1 MKIPKTSE
9 ICRDDTKRRQAVRA
23 TEGKQHGLNGID
35 YIDVSE
41 DQRILTVFFLLKA
54 PGQELQPGNVR
65 IDGGRRVR
73 NIKVLEVTFCRNE
86 DPARDDCMRV
96 KVDKPGDFS
105 TYTLCLVE
113 ADQYGRPT
121 ETLLEGFDRRY
132 ACVDF
137 SFKANCPSDLDC
149 PVDTCPPKVLVE
161 PEINYLAKDYA
172 SFRQLILDRL
182 ALIMPDWQERHIPD
196 IGIALVEILAYAGD
210 YLSYY
215 QDAVATEA
223 YLETARQRISVR
235 RHVRLVDYQMH
246 EGCNA
251 RTWLFV
257 ETSDDVSLDPQ
268 DTYFI
273 TGYNDALAVSSTM
286 LMKENLQGIPSGN
299 YEVFEPLLIEPLLL
313 LLEEIKDPTALVV
326 KMRDSKDS
334 VSLYLRGQFSAGTQQ
349 LLEKYNI
356 SNPPSNTLLK
366 ALIAELNRLI
376 QYGSLF
382 DEQRFAQVT
391 LSGETKR
398 LIREMQRG
406 GNVPLL
412 NRLLLDDAY
421 PQEIA
426 NSQGIYLYQAHNE
439 IHFYTWDE
447 QECCLPR
454 GATSATLDDS
464 VPVSEP
470 GPSEQTLEQKEQQES
485 PKGSPGSAS
494 QYSSPKPK
502 AKQQQEPP
510 NGRSSSPEQAAA
522 PARKLHLKVGD
533 VLIFEEVLGPKTGN
547 PADADPTHR
556 HAVRLTKVESASDK
570 LHDPPIH
577 VVEIEWGVEDALP
590 FPICLSDRGSPD
602 LDCQLLENI
611 TVARGNVILVDYG
624 ETKEENLDPDPVP
637 EERTVSRCEC
647 GGIVGDVEVI
657 PRLFRP
663 HLQQAPITF
672 SEPLSTDAPFFQPQI
687 PDTSP
692 PVSLTSARRLLLQDP
707 RKALPWIQLTSTPPP
722 PPKDTG
728 HPGEGEDEEEGE
740 HEETEAES
748 DGTAHGTDGQTEWYV
763 RYDLLSSGSDDYDF
777 VAEMDNDGVGHL
789 RFGDGELGR
798 KPEAGTSFHARY
810 RTRNGSAGNVGAEA
824 ISHVV
829 FRKTLLSGVTLQP
842 RNPFAVHGGTD
853 PEPLSEVK
861 LFAPHTFRATLMRA
875 ITAEDYARLAGQYPG
890 VQRAAATLR
899 WTGSWYDAL
908 IVIDPLG
915 SEEADQALIDGVT
928 AYLEGYR
935 RMGHDLLVVPAHYV
949 SLDIEMTICVQPH
962 FLRGHAEADLLN
974 LFSNRIL
981 PNGKPGFF
989 HPDNL
994 TFGEGIAVSK
1004 LVALAQSVTGV
1015 QSVSVTRLERRF
1027 GGPNGELEREFLPLR
1042 VMEIARLDNDPSFP
1056 ENGRIVFKMEGGR

>member
-1 MKIPKTSE
+1 MKILKTSE
-9 ICRDDTKRRQAVRA
+9 ICRDDTKRRQAIRA
-23 TEGKQHGLNGID
+23 TEGKRDGLNGID

-41 DQRILTVFFLLKA
+41 DQRTLTVLFLLKA
-54 PGQELQPGNVR
+54 PERELKPGNVR

-121 ETLLEGFDRRY
+121 ETLLKGFDPRY

-149 PVDTCPPKVLVE
+149 QAVDTCPPGVLVE

-182 ALIMPDWQERHIPD
+182 ALIMPDWQERHVPD
-196 IGIALVEILAYAGD
+196 IGIALVEILAYVGD

-223 YLETARQRISVR
+223 YLGTARQRISVR

-273 TGYNDALAVSSTM
+273 TGQNNALAVSSTM
-286 LMKENLQGIPSGN
+286 LTQENLQGIPSSD
-299 YEVFEPLLIEPLLL
+299 YEVFEPLLEDPQQP
-313 LLEEIKDPTALVV
+313 IK
-326 KMRDSKDS
+326 
-334 VSLYLRGQFSAGTQQ
+334 LYA
-349 LLEKYNI
+349 
-356 SNPPSNTLLK
+356 
-366 ALIAELNRLI
+366 
-376 QYGSLF
+376 
-382 DEQRFAQVT
+382 
-391 LSGETKR
+391 
-398 LIREMQRG
+398 
-406 GNVPLL
+406 
-412 NRLLLDDAY
+412 
-421 PQEIA
+421 
-426 NSQGIYLYQAHNE
+426 AHNE
-439 IHFYTWDE
+439 IPFYTWDE

-454 GATSATLDDS
+454 GATTATLRDEF
-464 VPVSEP
+464 VTEP
-470 GPSEQTLEQKEQQES
+470 E
-485 PKGSPGSAS
+485 
-494 QYSSPKPK
+494 
-502 AKQQQEPP
+502 
-510 NGRSSSPEQAAA
+510 
-522 PARKLHLKVGD
+522 RKLHLQVGA

-556 HAVRLTKVESASDK
+556 HAVRLTRVEPEVDR
-570 LHDPPIH
+570 LNNIP
-577 VVEIEWGVEDALP
+577 VVEIEWGIEDALP
-590 FPICLSDRGSPD
+590 FPLCLSDRGSPD
-602 LDCQLLENI
+602 LECQLLENI
-611 TVARGNVILVDYG
+611 SVARGNVILVDYG
-624 ETKEENLDPDPVP
+624 QTEEKDLDPVP
-637 EERTVSRCEC
+637 TERTVARCEC

-657 PRLFRP
+657 PGLFRP
-663 HLQQAPITF
+663 RLQQAPITF

-687 PDTSP
+687 ADADK
-692 PVSLTSARRLLLQDP
+692 PVPLTSARRLLLQDP
-707 RKALPWIQLTSTPPP
+707 RKALPWIKLTSTPPP
-722 PPKDTG
+722 PPKDTD
-728 HPGEGEDEEEGE
+728 HPTGDENKDEDE

-748 DGTAHGTDGQTEWYV
+748 GGTPQGADNKTEWFV

-777 VAEMDNDGVGHL
+777 VAEIDNDGFAHL
-789 RFGDGELGR
+789 RFGDGELRR
-798 KPEAGTSFHARY
+798 KPEAGTRFHVSY

-824 ISHVV
+824 ISHIV

-842 RNPFAVHGGTD
+842 RNPFAVNGGTD

-861 LFAPHTFRATLMRA
+861 LFAPHTFRTTLKRA
-875 ITAEDYARLAGQYPG
+875 ITAADYARLAGQYPG

-899 WTGSWYDAL
+899 WTGSWYEAL
-908 IVIDPLG
+908 VAIDPLG
-915 SEEADQALIDGVT
+915 SEEADQALMDGVT
-928 AYLEGYR
+928 AYLERYR

-962 FLRGHAEADLLN
+962 FLRGHVEAALLD
-974 LFSNRIL
+974 LFSNRML
-981 PNGKPGFF
+981 PNGKRGFF

-994 TFGEGIAVSK
+994 TFAEGIAVSK
-1004 LVALAQSVTGV
+1004 LVALAQSVPGV
-1015 QSVSVTRLERRF
+1015 QSVTVTRLERLF
-1027 GGPNGELEREFLPLR
+1027 EGPNGELDQEFLPLR

>member
-1 MKIPKTSE
+1 MKILKTSE
-9 ICRDDTKRRQAVRA
+9 ICRDDTKRRQAIRA
-23 TEGKQHGLNGID
+23 TEGKQGGLNGID

-41 DQRILTVFFLLKA
+41 DQLTLTIFFLLKA
-54 PGQELQPGNVR
+54 PERELQPGNVR

-86 DPARDDCMRV
+86 DPERDDCMKV

-121 ETLLEGFDRRY
+121 ETPLEGFDLRY

-137 SFKANCPSDLDC
+137 SFKANCPSGLDC
-149 PVDTCPPKVLVE
+149 PVDTCPPGVLVE

-196 IGIALVEILAYAGD
+196 IGNALVEILAYVGD

-251 RTWLFV
+251 RTCLFM
-257 ETSDDVSLDPQ
+257 ETTGGDATLPQ
-268 DTYFI
+268 DAYFI
-273 TGYNDALAVSSTM
+273 TGQTLGFSSTM
-286 LMKENLQGIPSGN
+286 LTKENLQGIPSSD
-299 YEVFEPLLIEPLLL
+299 YEVFEPLLT
-313 LLEEIKDPTALVV
+313 DPQQAIQ
-326 KMRDSKDS
+326 
-334 VSLYLRGQFSAGTQQ
+334 LY
-349 LLEKYNI
+349 E
-356 SNPPSNTLLK
+356 
-366 ALIAELNRLI
+366 
-376 QYGSLF
+376 
-382 DEQRFAQVT
+382 
-391 LSGETKR
+391 
-398 LIREMQRG
+398 
-406 GNVPLL
+406 
-412 NRLLLDDAY
+412 
-421 PQEIA
+421 
-426 NSQGIYLYQAHNE
+426 AHNE
-439 IHFYTWDE
+439 IHFYIWDE
-447 QECCLPR
+447 HECCLPR

-470 GPSEQTLEQKEQQES
+470 GPSEQTPEQQEQRES
-485 PKGSPGSAS
+485 SKGSPDSAS
-494 QYSSPKPK
+494 QSSNPKRK
-502 AKQQQEPP
+502 TMQHQEPP
-510 NGRSSSPEQAAA
+510 KDTSYSPGQATERE
-522 PARKLHLKVGD
+522 RKLHLKVGD

-547 PADADPTHR
+547 PADADPAHR
-556 HAVRLTKVESASDK
+556 HVVRLTRVESALDT
-570 LHDPPIH
+570 LYTPPIP
-577 VVEIEWGVEDALP
+577 VLEIEWGVEDALP
-590 FPICLSDRGSPD
+590 FPLCLSDRGSPD
-602 LDCQLLENI
+602 LNCQLLENI
-611 TVARGNVILVDYG
+611 SVARGNVILVDYG
-624 ETKEENLDPDPVP
+624 QTEEEDLDPVP
-637 EERTVSRCEC
+637 RERTVARCEC

-657 PRLFRP
+657 PGLFRP
-663 HLQQAPITF
+663 RLQQGPITF

-687 PDTSP
+687 PDP
-692 PVSLTSARRLLLQDP
+692 DEPVSMTSAKRLVLQDP
-707 RKALPWIQLTSTPPP
+707 RKALPWIKLTSTPPL
-722 PPKDTG
+722 PPKDMDHPTG
-728 HPGEGEDEEEGE
+728 DEDEEEDE

-748 DGTAHGTDGQTEWYV
+748 GGTPQDTDNETKWFV

-777 VAEMDNDGVGHL
+777 VAEVDSDGFAHL
-789 RFGDGELGR
+789 RFGAGELGR

-810 RTRNGSAGNVGAEA
+810 RTRNGSPGNVGAEA

-829 FRKTLLSGVTLQP
+829 FRKTLLAGVTLQP

-853 PEPLSEVK
+853 PESLSEVK
-861 LFAPHTFRATLMRA
+861 LFAPHTFRTTLKRA

-899 WTGSWYDAL
+899 WTGSWYEAL
-908 IVIDPLG
+908 VVIDPLG

-935 RMGHDLLVVPAHYV
+935 RMGHDLLVLPAHYV

-962 FLRGHAEADLLN
+962 FLRGHVKAALLD

-981 PNGKPGFF
+981 PNGKRGFF
-989 HPDNL
+989 QPDNL
-994 TFGEGIAVSK
+994 TFGEGIAVMP
-1004 LVALAQSVTGV
+1004 GV
-1015 QSVSVTRLERRF
+1015 QSVTVTRLERYF
-1027 GGPNGELEREFLPLR
+1027 EGSNDELEHEFLPLSM
-1042 VMEIARLDNDPSFP
+1042 MEIARLDDDPSFP

>member
-1 MKIPKTSE
+1 MKILKTSE
-9 ICRDDTKRRQAVRA
+9 ICHDDTKRRRAVREHKDA
-23 TEGKQHGLNGID
+23 DGKPDLNGID

-41 DQRILTVFFLLKA
+41 DQRTLTVFFLLKA
-54 PGQELQPGNVR
+54 PEQELQPGNVR
-65 IDGGRRVR
+65 VDGGRRVR

-86 DPARDDCMRV
+86 DPERDDCMKV
-96 KVDKPGDFS
+96 KVEKPGDFS

-121 ETLLEGFDRRY
+121 ETPLGGFDLRY

-149 PVDTCPPKVLVE
+149 PVDTCPPGVLVE
-161 PEINYLAKDYA
+161 PEINYLAKDYT

-182 ALIMPDWQERHIPD
+182 ALIMPDWQERHVPD
-196 IGIALVEILAYAGD
+196 IGITLVEILAYASD

-223 YLETARQRISVR
+223 YLGTARQRISVR
-235 RHVRLVDYQMH
+235 RHVRLVDYSMH

-257 ETSDDVSLDPQ
+257 ETSDDVSLDPL

-273 TGYNDALAVSSTM
+273 TGYNDALAVSSSM
-286 LMKENLQGIPSGN
+286 LRQENLQGISSSD
-299 YEVFEPLLIEPLLL
+299 YEVFEPLLA
-313 LLEEIKDPTALVV
+313 DPQQAIQ
-326 KMRDSKDS
+326 
-334 VSLYLRGQFSAGTQQ
+334 LY
-349 LLEKYNI
+349 E
-356 SNPPSNTLLK
+356 
-366 ALIAELNRLI
+366 
-376 QYGSLF
+376 
-382 DEQRFAQVT
+382 D
-391 LSGETKR
+391 
-398 LIREMQRG
+398 
-406 GNVPLL
+406 
-412 NRLLLDDAY
+412 
-421 PQEIA
+421 
-426 NSQGIYLYQAHNE
+426 HNE
-439 IHFYTWDE
+439 IPFYTWDE

-454 GATSATLDDS
+454 GATTATLRGEL
-464 VPVSEP
+464 VPVPSP
-470 GPSEQTLEQKEQQES
+470 GAEAQQQKPSEDVS
-485 PKGSPGSAS
+485 PSTG
-494 QYSSPKPK
+494 QSSTRKSKDK
-502 AKQQQEPP
+502 AQQEPP
-510 NGRSSSPEQAAA
+510 KDTSYSPEPEQ
-522 PARKLHLKVGD
+522 PAEPERKLHLRVGD

-556 HAVRLTKVESASDK
+556 HAVRLTRVESGVDK
-570 LHDPPIH
+570 LNNIP

-590 FPICLSDRGSPD
+590 FPLCLSDRGSPD

-611 TVARGNVILVDYG
+611 SVARGNVILVDYG
-624 ETKEENLDPDPVP
+624 QTEEEDLDPVP
-637 EERTVSRCEC
+637 KERTVSRCEC

-657 PRLFRP
+657 PGLFRP
-663 HLQQAPITF
+663 RLQQAPITF

-687 PDTSP
+687 PVPDE
-692 PVSLTSARRLLLQDP
+692 PVSVTPAKRLLLQDP
-707 RKALPWIQLTSTPPP
+707 RKALPWIKLTSTPPP
-722 PPKDTG
+722 PPKDTD
-728 HPGEGEDEEEGE
+728 HPAGDEDEDEDE

-748 DGTAHGTDGQTEWYV
+748 GGTPQGTDNETKWFV

-777 VAEMDNDGVGHL
+777 VAEIDNDGFAHL

-798 KPEAGTSFHARY
+798 KPGAETSFHARY

-824 ISHVV
+824 ISHIV

-842 RNPFAVHGGTD
+842 RNPFAVHGGRD

-861 LFAPHTFRATLMRA
+861 LFAPHTFRTTLKRA
-875 ITAEDYARLAGQYPG
+875 ITAEDYALLAGQYPG

-899 WTGSWYDAL
+899 WTGSWYEAL
-908 IVIDPLG
+908 VVIDPLG

-962 FLRGHAEADLLN
+962 FLRGHVEAALLD
-974 LFSNRIL
+974 LFSNRVL

-1004 LVALAQSVTGV
+1004 LVALAQSVPGV
-1015 QSVSVTRLERRF
+1015 QSVTITKLERLF
-1027 GGPNGELEREFLPLR
+1027 EGPNGELDHEFLALR
-1042 VMEIARLDNDPSFP
+1042 AMEIARLDNDPSFP